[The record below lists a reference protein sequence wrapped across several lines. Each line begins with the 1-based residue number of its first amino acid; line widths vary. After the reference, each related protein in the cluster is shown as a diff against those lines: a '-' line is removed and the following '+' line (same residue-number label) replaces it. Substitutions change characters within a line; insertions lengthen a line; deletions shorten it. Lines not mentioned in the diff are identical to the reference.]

1 MTLDPLPLPMSTDNL
16 RRMIA
21 TFRALKPAPS
31 ISIKPDSVQV
41 LDPRGAL
48 VFDAKRSDGL
58 WEASARPGLIKA
70 SFVTA

>member
-1 MTLDPLPLPMSTDNL
+1 MELQALPLPMTADNL

-21 TFRALKPAPS
+21 TFRSLKPSPS

-48 VFDAKRSDGL
+48 VFDAKRSGAL
-58 WEASARPGLIKA
+58 WTACAKPGLVNA
-70 SFVTA
+70 SFV

>member
-1 MTLDPLPLPMSTDNL
+1 MTLQALPLPMSPDNL

-21 TFRALKPAPS
+21 TFRALKPSPS

-48 VFDAKRSDGL
+48 VFDAKRTGSV
-58 WEASARPGLIKA
+58 WTACAKPGLINA
-70 SFVTA
+70 SFV

>member
-1 MTLDPLPLPMSTDNL
+1 MELQALPLQMTADNL

-21 TFRALKPAPS
+21 TFRGLKPAAS

-48 VFDAKRSDGL
+48 VFHAKRTGSV
-58 WEASARPGLIKA
+58 WTACAKPGLLNA
-70 SFVTA
+70 SFV

>member
-1 MTLDPLPLPMSTDNL
+1 MTADNL

-21 TFRALKPAPS
+21 TFRSLKPSPS

-48 VFDAKRSDGL
+48 VFDAKRSGAL
-58 WEASARPGLIKA
+58 WTACAKPGLVNA
-70 SFVTA
+70 SFV